1 MCISVQEENT
11 VRDSHSLHI
20 KYTLLS
26 GKLSFQLLSLSN
38 LFWVRSFIYVF
49 FYWIR
54 ELMKGCSIA
63 CNSQQA
69 FAVLR
74 LYQILYTDLLGW
86 NINTTSKCQMTL
98 VKSCFRN
105 IWSIYFSNTQ
115 CNEIFKVTW
124 TVGHKVQPAWD
135 FTNAN
140 FCCWELYQP
149 RTFIYIL
156 FPFIYPVFWW

>member
-1 MCISVQEENT
+1 
-11 VRDSHSLHI
+11 
-20 KYTLLS
+20 
-26 GKLSFQLLSLSN
+26 
-38 LFWVRSFIYVF
+38 
-49 FYWIR
+49 
-54 ELMKGCSIA
+54 MKGCSIA
-63 CNSQQA
+63 CNSQQV

-98 VKSCFRN
+98 VTSCFRN

-115 CNEIFKVTW
+115 YNEIFKVIW

-140 FCCWELYQP
+140 FYSWELYQQ
-149 RTFIYIL
+149 RTFIYLISFHL
-156 FPFIYPVFWW
+156 SHVLMVTTESSLVSWTRWKLLVSSSWSEHQGQNFQPLLVWHSSISLSIIAVWRHAVS